1 MAYFRCG
8 SGKSKITIPSMR
20 VDGSGSRYS
29 AQNKIYIDVDNF
41 KKLTFDAKYGL
52 GTGGG
57 TARVTVYDSTSGTD
71 SVLFT
76 QTNPTLVSK
85 EIDITNCT
93 RIALYVSEGIAAD
106 ITSSGWC
113 QMYNIRIE

>member
-29 AQNKIYIDVDNF
+29 AKNKIYIDVDNF
-41 KKLTFDAKYGL
+41 KKLTFDAKCQL
-52 GTGGG
+52 GPGGG
-57 TARVTVYDSTSGTD
+57 TARVIVYDSSSGTD
-71 SVLFT
+71 SMLFD
-76 QTNPTLVSK
+76 QGNPTLVSK

-93 RIALYVSEGIAAD
+93 RIALYVSAA
-106 ITSSGWC
+106 ISTNFNSNGWC
-113 QMYNIRIE
+113 EMYNIRIE

>member
-8 SGKSKITIPSMR
+8 SGKSKITIPSMK
-20 VDGSGSRYS
+20 VDGSGSRYRT
-29 AQNKIYIDVDNF
+29 QNKIYIDVDNF
-41 KKLTFDAKYGL
+41 KKLTFDAKFQL

-57 TARVTVYDSTSGTD
+57 SAIVIVYDSTSGTD
-71 SVLFT
+71 SVLFN
-76 QTNPTLVSK
+76 QINPTLVSK

-93 RIALYVSEGIAAD
+93 RIALYVSAGISAD
-106 ITSSGWC
+106 ITSDGWC

>member
-41 KKLTFDAKYGL
+41 KKLTFDAKYQL
-52 GTGGG
+52 GTGSG
-57 TARVTVYDSTSGTD
+57 TARVIVYDSTSGTD

-76 QTNPTLVSK
+76 QANPTLVSK

-93 RIALYVSEGIAAD
+93 RIALYVSADIAAD
-106 ITSSGWC
+106 ITSNGWC